1 MVRKSAG
8 AQIAKKTGP
17 LPVLSERLREIRKAK
32 DLSLTEVSMRTGI
45 SRSTLYKVENSG
57 VSLTYEKL
65 VHLSNGLG
73 VDISELFHPSQ
84 SAQPMSAIIPATR
97 MSTGSLFDGDWLRTT
112 NYDYLYLANPLRRKR
127 MIPSTLRVHKRA
139 LEDFGNL
146 VGHPGEEFTIVL
158 RGCVDIHTEY
168 YEPVRLEPGMYLYMD
183 SSMPH
188 AYISVGEGPAEVL
201 TVCSSHE
208 VDLRERLQA
217 VVKKREGSIEVV
229 E

>member
-1 MVRKSAG
+1 MARKSSASE
-8 AQIAKKTGP
+8 APRSPAPRPI
-17 LPVLSERLREIRKAK
+17 LSERLREIRKAK
-32 DLSLTEVSMRTGI
+32 DLSLTEVSLRTGI
-45 SRSTLYKVENSG
+45 SRSTLYKVENNG

-65 VHLSNGLG
+65 VQLSHGLD
-73 VDISELFHPSQ
+73 VDIAELFSTGTSTKPALAHT
-84 SAQPMSAIIPATR
+84 PATR
-97 MSTGSLFDGDWLRTT
+97 LSTGSLFDGDWLRTT

-139 LEDFGNL
+139 LEDFGEL

-158 RGCVDIHTEY
+158 RGVVLIHTEF

-188 AYISVGEGPAEVL
+188 AYICEGDGPAEVL

-208 VDLRERLQA
+208 LDLRERLHE
-217 VVKKREGSIEVV
+217 VVKERQGAV
-229 E
+229 EIVD